1 MVEDGGRRALILDV
15 AAAGA
20 LLGGTRHEVLVCAY
34 RKAAR
39 GLERVR
45 EGSQAATVTR
55 RAVGR
60 AAGAG
65 AGRLWVLG
73 VRAAELVHEV
83 GDDAVEVEA

>member
-1 MVEDGGRRALILDV
+1 MVEDAGRRALILDV

-20 LLGGTRHEVLVCAY
+20 LLGGTRHEVLVGAY

-45 EGSQAATVTR
+45 GGTKLR
-55 RAVGR
+55 RSRGVAVGR